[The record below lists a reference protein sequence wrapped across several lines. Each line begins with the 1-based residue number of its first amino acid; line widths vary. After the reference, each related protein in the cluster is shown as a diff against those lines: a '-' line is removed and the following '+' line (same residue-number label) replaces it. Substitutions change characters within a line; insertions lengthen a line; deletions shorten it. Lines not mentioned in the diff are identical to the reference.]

1 MHSILNHLNDI
12 EVLLTSVKSE
22 LQLTPK
28 QTQKDTYKKT
38 FFYNINH
45 IKTKKNLAKALGP
58 MK

>member
-45 IKTKKNLAKALGP
+45 IKTKKTWQKH
-58 MK
+58 